1 LVISVLPEEARMKI
15 RCKYLRTKMDYV
27 AHAAAQEPV
36 VAEGVSQ
43 RHYWCLRTMKPLG
56 PDDKPADEVSCAVG
70 RECFV
75 AEGEA

>member
-1 LVISVLPEEARMKI
+1 MNA

-27 AHAAAQEPV
+27 ARAAAAPDELSL
-36 VAEGVSQ
+36 ADVSSQ
-43 RHYWCLRTMKPLG
+43 KHFWCLRTMKPLG
-56 PDDKPADEVSCAVG
+56 PDGAPADDTSCATG

>member
-1 LVISVLPEEARMKI
+1 MNA

-27 AHAAAQEPV
+27 ARAA
-36 VAEGVSQ
+36 VASDAPGLADVSSQ
-43 RHYWCLRTMKPLG
+43 KHFWCLRTMKPLG
-56 PDDKPADEVSCAVG
+56 PDGAPADDASCATG

>member
-1 LVISVLPEEARMKI
+1 MNT

-27 AHAAAQEPV
+27 AHAS
-36 VAEGVSQ
+36 VALDEQDTLVSSSQ
-43 RHYWCLRTMKPLG
+43 KHFWCLRTMKPLG
-56 PDDKPADEVSCAVG
+56 PDGIPVDETSCAAG

>member
-1 LVISVLPEEARMKI
+1 MNT

-27 AHAAAQEPV
+27 AHATVTQDDLDMAV
-36 VAEGVSQ
+36 RSSQ
-43 RHYWCLRTMKPLG
+43 RHFWCLRTMKPLG
-56 PDDKPADEVSCAVG
+56 PDDMPVDDTSCVRE

>member
-1 LVISVLPEEARMKI
+1 MHA

-27 AHAAAQEPV
+27 ARAAASDDLSL
-36 VAEGVSQ
+36 ADASSQ
-43 RHYWCLRTMKPLG
+43 KHFWCLRTMKPLG
-56 PDDKPADEVSCAVG
+56 PDGAPVDETSCVAE